1 MYKKTIVLLF
11 VVAITNYGFTQP
23 NFNVWLAGKT
33 IDKGNTIQAKKLYL
47 KALSKNKDNYE
58 ANLGLG
64 LLLSECNSD
73 YQNALPYLE
82 KAIKETKKDTVADLI
97 YAIAKCYQFATK
109 FEKALLFFNKLDKVK
124 SLEDDNKEFK
134 KDVYKRKLDC
144 QYALKNYDNTKT
156 NVGNTNLVI
165 NVGNQINTDAPEYVP
180 VLNTKNE
187 LIFTSKRKDDKN
199 EKINSLNSSYFESM
213 YISKCTNG
221 KFEAVKHYTLT
232 DAFLKTHHKNSN
244 ESIVSISGDEKK
256 IYIYR
261 DAQIYET
268 NIEDLKK
275 VEPKALSQT
284 INFDYYQSHAF
295 LSKDGNTLYFT
306 SESKTGFGG
315 NDIYKSTKIK
325 DGEWS
330 APENLGNTIN
340 TDYDEDAPFISDD
353 GLTLYFASKGHIG
366 FGNYDVFKSTF
377 LNGKWGTAINLEQP
391 INSTGNDIFFTQ
403 TNNQQVGYFSS
414 SRAGGF
420 GDMDIY
426 KINYV
431 EALNRTCS
439 TTPNDLTQL
448 NLSDTDPNDF
458 KNTLAITTQKNYKA
472 HSFEWFIN
480 DKSVGNNKNTLSY
493 DYLTAGVYKV
503 LVKTVLYCDS
513 CLDIIMACNSI
524 ENKFIS
530 KKIDTLITPLVDLKT
545 TKGELNKEQLK
556 TIGFNL
562 QPVYFDL
569 KQNTIT
575 ADAEK
580 ILQGNIVIL
589 KQNPTLCVQLIVGY
603 NKNDTKAN
611 ANLKLSKARAES
623 VKKYLLKN
631 KVNSKQI
638 LKLISKSESDGVIT
652 IPTNTEQPY
661 RRVIFKVI
669 NN

>member
-1 MYKKTIVLLF
+1 MFKKIITILL
-11 VVAITNYGFTQP
+11 VVTITARGFAQT
-23 NFNVWLAGKT
+23 NFNIWRAGKT
-33 IDKGNTIQAKKLYL
+33 TDKGNIIQAKKLYL
-47 KALSKNKDNYE
+47 KALSTNKDNYD

-73 YQNALPYLE
+73 YQNALTYLE
-82 KAIKETKKDTVADLI
+82 KEIKETKKDTLADLI
-97 YAIAKCYQFATK
+97 YDLAKCYQFGTK

-134 KDVYKRKLDC
+134 KDIYKRKLDC
-144 QYALKNYDNTKT
+144 SYALKNYDFSKTKVSNTILVV
-156 NVGNTNLVI
+156 NVGS
-165 NVGNQINTDAPEYVP
+165 QINTEAPEYVP

-199 EKINSLNSSYFESM
+199 EKINILNSNYFESM
-213 YISKCTNG
+213 YISKYSNG
-221 KFEAVKHYTLT
+221 KFETVKNYTLT

-256 IYIYR
+256 IYVYR
-261 DAQIYET
+261 DANIYET
-268 NIEDLKK
+268 NIEDLQKA
-275 VEPKALSQT
+275 EPKVLSKT

-306 SESKTGFGG
+306 SESKTGYGG
-315 NDIYKSTKIK
+315 NDIYKSIKIK
-325 DGEWS
+325 EGEWS

-340 TDYDEDAPFISDD
+340 TDYDEDAPFVSDD
-353 GLTLYFASKGHIG
+353 GLTLYFASKGHQG
-366 FGNYDVFKSTF
+366 FGNYDIFKSTF
-377 LNGKWGTAINLEQP
+377 LNGKWSTPENLGQP
-391 INSTGNDIFFTQ
+391 INSTGNDIFVSI
-403 TNNQQVGYFSS
+403 TNNQKSGYFSS
-414 SRAGGF
+414 SRTGGF

-426 KINYV
+426 KINFV
-431 EALNRTCS
+431 DGLDKTCP
-439 TTPNDLTQL
+439 TTANEFTQL

-458 KNTLAITTQKNYKA
+458 KNSLEITPQKNYKA

-480 DKSVGNNKNTLSY
+480 DKSVGNNKNRLSY
-493 DYLTAGVYKV
+493 DYLAAGVYTV
-503 LVKTVLYCDS
+503 SVKTILYCDS
-513 CLDIIMACNSI
+513 CLEMTLACNSI

-530 KKIDTLITPLVDLKT
+530 KKVDSIITTIVDLKT

-556 TIGFNL
+556 TIGFDL

-575 ADAEK
+575 TDAEK
-580 ILQGNIVIL
+580 ILQSNIAIL
-589 KQNPTLCVQLIVGY
+589 KQNPTLCVQLIAGF
-603 NKNDTKAN
+603 NKKDNKAN

-631 KVNSKQI
+631 KVNPKQI
-638 LKLISKSESDGVIT
+638 LKLISKSESDTDSIT
-652 IPTNTEQPY
+652 PNNTEQPY